1 MSHLKI
7 RPTRR
12 RRPLL
17 PGLAS
22 AVVVVALAVLAF
34 GLTLANLTGHATP
47 APAAPSIAILPTT
60 TLPTATGPRPGSAGY
75 VPTPAGPP
83 ATDSDGAWIPEP
95 DPASPASST
104 AGGGC

>member
-1 MSHLKI
+1 MSPPNT

-12 RRPLL
+12 RRPL
-17 PGLAS
+17 PRLAA
-22 AVVVVALAVLAF
+22 AVVALALAVLAF
-34 GLTLANLTGHATP
+34 GLTLANVASHATP

-60 TLPTATGPRPGSAGY
+60 TLPTAAGPKEY

-83 ATDSDGAWIPEP
+83 ATDANGTWIPEP

-104 AGGGC
+104 AGGGR